1 MTHDELLL
9 DVSEVLNWYEDQK
22 RFAEVVPYLLALQK
36 VVELHK
42 PEFHKAYASE
52 LDWYECSHCND
63 GCWGCE
69 EWSNCG
75 DDCGC
80 KCHNIP
86 KKYPCPT
93 IQAIEKELK

>member
-1 MTHDELLL
+1 MTHDELLAEIDERATYL
-9 DVSEVLNWYEDQK
+9 GNEDSVYQ
-22 RFAEVVPYLLALQK
+22 ALLA

-42 PEFHKAYASE
+42 PEFHKAYASG

-93 IQAIEKELK
+93 IQAIEKELS